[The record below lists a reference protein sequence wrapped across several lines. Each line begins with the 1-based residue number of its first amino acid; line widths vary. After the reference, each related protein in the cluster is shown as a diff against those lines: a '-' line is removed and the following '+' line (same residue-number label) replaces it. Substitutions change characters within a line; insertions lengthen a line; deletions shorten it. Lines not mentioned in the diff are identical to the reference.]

1 MKRIYFF
8 TLWFLSSIFFAN
20 AQNIVDGIIVDDVY
34 ISTSFN
40 SACVVETPSMCPPY
54 SHLPEDCFIA
64 CKNSVVTY
72 TAENVNATSYTWEV
86 TGAVDY
92 SESSDGK
99 IITVEWG
106 SLSSGFVKVTIGTS
120 NGRTASDERCVSL
133 IDNPDIKTLTLPGFS
148 VDMSSGE
155 KTIRVCLGETVTFF
169 DISRNQNEIIK
180 GHVWKS
186 EDNFGYG
193 FNEIKSSK
201 NYSVDFPV
209 EGEYKVTH
217 TVENICGC
225 ISEEIFNVIVESSSE
240 LELSCYGTVCGTR
253 TATYTVENI
262 TCPNYYWNVE
272 NGEIIAGQGT
282 SNVTI
287 QWNSSYSGYGI
298 LSLDASNCNTT
309 CPTMMS
315 KKIPVI
321 SDSVTILGPD
331 TVCIDDIVRY
341 ELPMWGSTSYTW
353 EVEDA
358 GSDPGRWPV
367 FQDDL
372 YPNQKIATFP
382 AQGTYTIKCT
392 YSCPFLNCG
401 PFSTTK
407 TITVKNRLRINAA
420 SPVMCNGMP
429 GTFTTNSNSSVDW
442 YVYTS
447 DNTLLYD
454 TTGVNLIYTFSSVG
468 EYTIKGYNYNYCDT
482 AIYVVTVRDNPTRVD
497 TVFGDKMAC
506 SGEGVRLETLPT
518 DNIYYIEWMKL
529 EDSSYRSN
537 NEITVNPFFNSDNNN
552 VYSIDVYQVDAE
564 YGCRSEAYKHTII
577 PFTLASLQDTVYNV
591 CPEDIVELS
600 VTNQSPR
607 VTYKWYL
614 EETDAYMASVQDNH
628 LINTVN
634 LAVNSLVSGGDN
646 HYNFP
651 VLLERKYC
659 GTESIERVVIDVNAP
674 IIFGIQHEP
683 IVCEEVAIN
692 FNVVDGP
699 DNATYIWEFEGDA
712 TKEGKTVMHAF
723 DDGGGEKIIILKGSA
738 GRKCSYTQITDTIF
752 VLEKPEIEILYNNNT
767 RRLECSVSNYNA
779 SQCDYKWYKDG
790 ETVGEGNEIYV
801 EDFNY
806 LKSYCC
812 EVFATTTEGEVCSA
826 TACYEYLCVNT
837 DPHPD
842 ISREELRCGRGKYK
856 VNNRFTDGYLNWTV
870 VPYANISADIAPV
883 EITFPDTGIYTI
895 TAVEQNEEGECFTH
909 IMEDTINYAFKFEL
923 RYLCDTGIVL
933 INNSNYRSPY
943 TMGNIRIFLNEEEVG
958 YEITDNGVYILQ
970 QTESPSSL
978 RTYSCVCE
986 VEILKNG
993 NLEETCP
1000 VTVKSIS
1007 VYPEGNI
1014 TSFNVPAYTCSKTPF
1029 TVSATGN
1036 NIVSYKWYF
1045 GDGSCY
1051 SNDTIEHTYS
1061 NENTGNNLMRK
1072 DITLEAEDLNECIIT
1087 RNATVIVNSNP
1098 IEGTVSQLTIPN
1110 PCPGEY
1116 CNLMFENSIP
1126 LSNSLSY
1133 LWLDVAENNTDE
1145 SCNVP
1150 KTGNYIVEVS
1160 DVGLGCRYNAS
1171 GNATFKTAPLAKII
1185 ANPIYCP
1192 DDEIR
1197 LWGRTGDNNTYEW
1210 YLEGNAHLLDTTHS
1224 PEGVL
1229 FVNNCTHASPYTA
1242 TLVVTN
1248 EEGCSD
1254 TATHNFQVSH
1264 TPPSPQ
1270 IEVVGDN
1277 CMSNPPVVLA
1287 SSQNIPLH
1295 WSNGNYGTTAEYY
1308 TSGTALAY
1316 YYDTNGCKSYE
1327 SDILVNYT
1335 PNYEAL
1341 LTGCY
1346 YCIPD
1351 HLLPTTLDI
1360 YGLYPTT
1367 TVPNHWDWILNDE
1380 TIDFGNLPIAT
1391 LPILEEGEYYMQ
1403 TFLPDDIECVFQSP
1417 ILDIHKCDSPD
1428 NPSVWDN
1435 EGWESD
1441 NSELL
1446 DLTFTE
1452 NSKIYCFVE
1461 NCRLYIRLVLDIQNN
1476 NDYDVT
1482 IDDLRCLHGA
1492 NIVQID
1498 TIPLEISHNES
1509 KMVEITLHI
1518 TNINTTR
1525 FSIRFYDSK
1534 NNGYYY
1540 ASFSWNMFDCVNS
1553 NCLDSINALNFEL
1566 DENLS
1571 TANQSLYFNFEIEY
1585 PYAQSIFTSWSEPA
1599 QIINSTING
1608 NTVSGLLLLN
1618 YGYISNLWYNDNS
1631 AEICIHA
1638 IVCKDSTSMCHVTYC
1653 RPISEI
1659 LEIAMSLESKS
1670 YSRKTGTVDD
1680 TIAIG
1685 KEAEPYLVPNPARN
1699 HVAIEGINKD
1709 DITNIDLMDMQGKM
1723 INTEIKNNIINIS
1736 ALQDGAYI
1744 VGVQTS
1750 NKKVYYLKLIK
1761 K

>member
-1 MKRIYFF
+1 MEHIYLF

-40 SACVVETPSMCPPY
+40 SACVVETPGMCPPY

-64 CKNSVVTY
+64 CKNSTVVY
-72 TAENVNATSYTWEV
+72 TAENVNAISYTWEV

-99 IITVEWG
+99 SITVEWG

-155 KTIRVCLGETVTFF
+155 KIIRVCLGETVTFT

-180 GHVWKS
+180 GHVWRS
-186 EDNFGYG
+186 TDSFEYG

-201 NYSVDFPV
+201 NYSVVFPA

-225 ISEEIFNVIVESSSE
+225 ISEETFNVVVESSSE

-331 TVCIDDIVRY
+331 TVCIDDVVRY

-353 EVEDA
+353 EIVNAD
-358 GSDPGRWPV
+358 SDPDRWPV

-372 YPNQKIATFP
+372 YPNQKIVTFP
-382 AQGTYTIKCT
+382 TQGTYTIKCT

-407 TITVKNRLRINAA
+407 TITIKNRLKINTA
-420 SPVMCNGMP
+420 SPVMCNGIP
-429 GTFTTNSNSSVDW
+429 AEFTTNSNRNVDW
-442 YVYTS
+442 YVYTP

-454 TTGVNLIYTFSSVG
+454 TTGINLMYAFSSTG
-468 EYTIKGYNYNYCDT
+468 AYTIKGYNSNYCDT
-482 AIYVVTVRDNPTRVD
+482 AIYVVTVRDNPPRVD

-506 SGEGVRLETLPT
+506 SGEGVSLEALPT
-518 DNIYYIEWMKL
+518 DNRYYIEWMKL
-529 EDSSYRSN
+529 EDSSYRSS

-552 VYSIDVYQVDAE
+552 VYTIDVYQVDAE
-564 YGCRSEAYKHTII
+564 HGCRSEAYKHTIV
-577 PFTLASLQDTVYNV
+577 PFTLVPLQDTVYGV

-600 VTNQSPR
+600 VANQSPR
-607 VTYKWYL
+607 VVYKWYL
-614 EETDAYMASVQDNH
+614 EEPDAYMASVQGNH
-628 LINTVN
+628 LRNTVN
-634 LAVNSLVSGGDN
+634 LAVNSLVSGGEN
-646 HYNFP
+646 HYNIP

-659 GTESIERVVIDVNAP
+659 GIESIDEVIIDVNAP
-674 IIFGIQHEP
+674 ITFGMQHDS
-683 IVCEEVAIN
+683 IVCEEIAIG

-699 DNATYIWEFEGDA
+699 DNAVYIWEVEGDVP
-712 TKEGKTVMHAF
+712 KEGKTVMYAF
-723 DDGGGEKIIILKGSA
+723 DDGGGQKIIMLKGSA
-738 GRKCSYTQITDTIF
+738 GRKCSYTQITDTILI
-752 VLEKPEIEILYNNNT
+752 LEKPDIQILYNNNT
-767 RRLECSVSNYNA
+767 NMLECSVSNYNA

-790 ETVGEGNEIYV
+790 ETVGEGYEINV
-801 EDFNY
+801 DDLNY

-812 EVFATTTEGEVCSA
+812 EVFATTPEGKICSA
-826 TACYEYLCVNT
+826 VECYKYLCINT
-837 DPHPD
+837 NPHYD
-842 ISREELRCGRGKYK
+842 ISREDFDCGVGKYK
-856 VNNRFTDGYLNWTV
+856 VNDCFTNNYLNWTV
-870 VPYANISADIAPV
+870 VPYANISTDVTPV
-883 EITFPDTGIYTI
+883 EINFPDTGIYTI
-895 TAVEQNEEGECFTH
+895 AAVEQNEEGECFTH
-909 IMEDTINYAFKFEL
+909 IMEDTINYALDFDL
-923 RYLCDTGIVL
+923 SYSCTQGIV
-933 INNSNYRSPY
+933 ISDNSKYRNSY
-943 TMGNIRIFLNEEEVG
+943 TMGGIRIFLDGQEMEFEFDGRRN
-958 YEITDNGVYILQ
+958 YILPI
-970 QTESPSSL
+970 PSITSNPMVL
-978 RTYSCVCE
+978 SYSCE
-986 VEILKNG
+986 VMILDNRG
-993 NLEETCP
+993 YDSTCIVETN
-1000 VTVKSIS
+1000 TIL

-1014 TSFNVPAYTCSKTPF
+1014 TNFNVPTYTCSKTPF
-1029 TVSATGN
+1029 TVSAAGN

-1045 GDGSCY
+1045 GDGSYY
-1051 SNDTIEHTYS
+1051 SKDTIEHTYS
-1061 NENTGNNLMRK
+1061 NESAGNNLMRK

-1087 RNATVIVNSNP
+1087 RNATVTVNSNP
-1098 IEGTVSQLTIPN
+1098 IEGTVRQLTTPN

-1116 CNLMFENSIP
+1116 CNLKFENNIQSR
-1126 LSNSLSY
+1126 NSLSY
-1133 LWLDVAENNTDE
+1133 LWLDFAENNTAV
-1145 SCNVP
+1145 SCDVP

-1160 DVGLGCRYNAS
+1160 DAGLGCRYNAS
-1171 GNATFKTAPLAKII
+1171 GNASFKTAPLAKII

-1192 DDEIR
+1192 NDEIR

-1229 FVNNCTHASPYTA
+1229 WVNNCTHASPYTA

-1254 TATHNFQVSH
+1254 TATHNFQVSP

-1277 CMSNPPVVLA
+1277 CMSNPPVILA
-1287 SSQNIPLH
+1287 SSQNMPLH

-1327 SDILVNYT
+1327 RDILVNYT

-1346 YCIPD
+1346 YCMPD
-1351 HLLPTTLDI
+1351 HLFPTALDI

-1367 TVPNHWDWILNDE
+1367 TVANHWDWILNDE
-1380 TIDFGNLPIAT
+1380 IIDFGNLPIAT
-1391 LPILEEGEYYMQ
+1391 LPIPMEGEYYMQ

-1417 ILDIHKCDSPD
+1417 ILDIQKCDSPN

-1435 EGWESD
+1435 EGGESN

-1446 DLTFTE
+1446 DLTFTG

-1461 NCRLYIRLVLDIQNN
+1461 NCQLYIQLYLDIQNN

-1482 IDDLRCLHGA
+1482 IDELRCLHGA
-1492 NIVQID
+1492 NVVQIN

-1509 KMVEITLHI
+1509 EIVEITLHI
-1518 TNINTTR
+1518 TSINTTR

-1540 ASFSWNMFDCVNS
+1540 VSFDWNMFDCVNS
-1553 NCLDSINALNFEL
+1553 DCVDSINVLKFDL

-1618 YGYISNLWYNDNS
+1618 YGYISNLWNNDNL

-1638 IVCKDSTSMCHVTYC
+1638 MVCKDSTSMCDVTYC

-1659 LEIAMSLESKS
+1659 LEIAMGLESKS
-1670 YSRKTGTVDD
+1670 YSRETD
-1680 TIAIG
+1680 TITIDA
-1685 KEAEPYLVPNPARN
+1685 ESEPYLVPNPAHN
-1699 HVAIEGINKD
+1699 YVAVEGINKV

-1723 INTEIKNNIINIS
+1723 INAEIKDNVINIS
-1736 ALQDGAYI
+1736 ALQNGTYI
-1744 VGVQTS
+1744 IGVQTS
-1750 NKKVYYLKLIK
+1750 NKNVYYLKLIK
-1761 K
+1761 N